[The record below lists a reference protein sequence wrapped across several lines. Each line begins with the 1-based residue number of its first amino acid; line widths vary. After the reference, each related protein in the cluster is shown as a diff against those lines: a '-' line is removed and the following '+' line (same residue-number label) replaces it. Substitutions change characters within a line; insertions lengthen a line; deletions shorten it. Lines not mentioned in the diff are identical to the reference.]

1 MATFTS
7 FLACT
12 SACLAE
18 SWSNPIDTNIAMD
31 SSDGSIGPTRG
42 AEKFLSTCRPAY
54 EGAELDTLLIPF
66 ADDGLLVDGQDS
78 RENSEAMKS
87 GNFALRM

>member
-12 SACLAE
+12 SACLAK
-18 SWSNPIDTNIAMD
+18 SWSNPMDTNIAMD

-42 AEKFLSTCRPAY
+42 AEKFL
-54 EGAELDTLLIPF
+54 
-66 ADDGLLVDGQDS
+66 
-78 RENSEAMKS
+78 
-87 GNFALRM
+87 